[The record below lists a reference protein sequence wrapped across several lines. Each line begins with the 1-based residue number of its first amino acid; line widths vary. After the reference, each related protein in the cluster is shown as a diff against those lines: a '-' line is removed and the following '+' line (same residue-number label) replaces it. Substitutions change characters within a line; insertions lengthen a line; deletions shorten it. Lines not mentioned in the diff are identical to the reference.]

1 MSYDGSCDELSP
13 KIILAVWS
21 LIITFWAFSLNRLTG
36 LLAKHTQALAW
47 IQKCRLVLNSSISP
61 SKRPQILTTKIEFHT
76 FQALLAC
83 CPTLLRVCLALA
95 LIMKTSLL
103 CVHGLPL

>member
-1 MSYDGSCDELSP
+1 MFGLFSEMTY
-13 KIILAVWS
+13 W
-21 LIITFWAFSLNRLTG
+21 ITFKTYSGPRIDTEVSVSAKLFHFSFKVFANFDDENR
-36 LLAKHTQALAW
+36 
-47 IQKCRLVLNSSISP
+47 
-61 SKRPQILTTKIEFHT
+61 EFHT
-76 FQALLAC
+76 SQALLAC